1 MTEILLDGY
10 SVSHGDTNAYLVVVH
25 PSSSIY
31 KSAVAESFQVKT
43 VGNEYKFTR
52 AVFYLMWFY
61 AKPPTGHL
69 VARLYNKTGTH
80 GVDAKPTGSPLATS
94 DLVDIAVLT
103 ASRQPFNFIFSGDQ
117 QYHVFK
123 DHIYCIALEVH
134 DGDFGA
140 FDRILVASS
149 STPDHD
155 GNGSHF
161 KNGAWCP
168 DE

>member
-1 MTEILLDGY
+1 MSETLLDGY

-25 PSSSIY
+25 PSSCIY
-31 KSAVAESFQVKT
+31 KSAVGESFQVKA
-43 VGNEYKFTR
+43 VGERYKMRR
-52 AVFYLMWFY
+52 AVFYCMWFY
-61 AKPPTGHL
+61 AKPTGHL
-69 VARLYNKTGTH
+69 VARLYSATGTH
-80 GVDAKPTGSPLATS
+80 GTSAKPYGSPLATS

-103 ASRQPFNFIFSGDQ
+103 SSRQAINFIFSGSQ
-117 QYHVFK
+117 QYPVLK

-155 GNGSHF
+155 GNGFHF
-161 KNGAWCP
+161 KNGAWYP